1 MQISTT
7 LVTAPSRVR
16 QATFVAL
23 AVCLAAIV
31 AACVIVVAG
40 LTTSF
45 ATAPFSPRVED
56 GHIPEGAAVS
66 LDDDHLPAIG
76 ELDPALLGAMR
87 EAATAAAGA
96 GLDVPV
102 TSGWRSAAY
111 QDWLLGVAV
120 ETYGSEDVARQFVA
134 TPEESSHVTGEAVD
148 IGSVDAQSWLSQH
161 GAEYGLCQV
170 YANEPWHYERLI
182 EPGEV
187 CPDMVPD
194 ASSQRGS

>member
-1 MQISTT
+1 MQISTN
-7 LVTAPSRVR
+7 LVAAPSRVR

-45 ATAPFSPRVED
+45 ATAPFSPRVQD
-56 GHIPEGAAVS
+56 GHIPEGATVS
-66 LDDDHLPAIG
+66 LDDHHLPAIG
-76 ELDPALLGAMR
+76 KLDPALLSAMR
-87 EAATAAAGA
+87 EAATDAAGS
-96 GLDVPV
+96 GLDFPV
-102 TSGWRSAAY
+102 ASGWRSAQY
-111 QDWLLGVAV
+111 QDWMLRIAV

-134 TPEESSHVTGEAVD
+134 TPEESSHVTGKAVD

-161 GAEYGLCQV
+161 GADYGLCQV

-182 EPGEV
+182 DPGDV
-187 CPDMVPD
+187 CPQMVPD
-194 ASSQRGS
+194 ASSAREG